1 MGGGLGRDLTF
12 ADASSSSTRAISR
25 VSLMSVELDSLTEA
39 EVLER
44 VGAALDREE
53 GGWIM
58 PVNLDVLRQL
68 HRDTSL
74 REMAARADVVLADG
88 MPLVWASRMCGT
100 PVPERVAGS
109 DLVSSLPRVAATR
122 GASVFLLGGDP
133 GVAEAAADCL
143 SERIP
148 KLRVAGTLCPERG
161 FERDPE
167 RLREI
172 TAAVAAAKPSVV
184 LVGLGFPKQER
195 LIEHL
200 RVALPQAWFV
210 CVGISFSFLC
220 GSVRRAPRWMQ
231 ATGLE
236 WLHRV
241 AQEPRRLTKR
251 YLIHGLPFAARL
263 LIATITLTQRST

>member
-1 MGGGLGRDLTF
+1 MCAR
-12 ADASSSSTRAISR
+12 SR
-25 VSLMSVELDSLTEA
+25 VSLMNVALDSLTEA
-39 EVLER
+39 EVLAR
-44 VGAALDREE
+44 VSAALDRGE

-68 HRDTSL
+68 HRDANL
-74 REMAARADVVLADG
+74 REMAARADMTVADG
-88 MPLVWASRMCGT
+88 MPLVWASRMRRT

-109 DLVSSLPRVAATR
+109 DLASSLPKVAAER

-133 GVAEAAADCL
+133 GAAEAAAECL
-143 SERIP
+143 SEMTP
-148 KLRVAGTLCPERG
+148 GLRVAGTLCPERG
-161 FERDPE
+161 FERDPQQ
-167 RLREI
+167 LREI
-172 TAAVAAAKPSVV
+172 SAAVAAANPSVV

-200 RVALPQAWFV
+200 RVALPQAWFL

-231 ATGLE
+231 AIGLE

-241 AQEPRRLTKR
+241 AQEPRRLAKR

-263 LIATITLTQRST
+263 LLTTITLNP

>member
-1 MGGGLGRDLTF
+1 MRTF
-12 ADASSSSTRAISR
+12 SR

-44 VGAALDREE
+44 VAVALDQGE

-68 HRDTSL
+68 HRDESL
-74 REMAARADVVLADG
+74 RDMATRADFVLADG
-88 MPLVWASRMCGT
+88 MPLVWASRMSGT
-100 PVPERVAGS
+100 PVLERVAGS
-109 DLVSSLPRVAATR
+109 DFASSLPAVAAER
-122 GASVFLLGGDP
+122 GAPVFLLGGDP
-133 GVAEAAADCL
+133 GMAEAAADRL
-143 SERIP
+143 AATTP
-148 KLRVAGTLCPERG
+148 GLRVAGTLCPERG
-161 FERDPE
+161 FERDPR

-172 TAAVAAAKPSVV
+172 ASAVAAAKPRVV

-200 RVALPQAWFV
+200 RKALPQTWFV
-210 CVGISFSFLC
+210 CVGISLSFLG
-220 GSVRRAPRWMQ
+220 GSVRRAPGWMQ
-231 ATGLE
+231 SLGLE

-251 YLIHGLPFAARL
+251 YLIHGLPFAAIL
-263 LIATITLTQRST
+263 LTSSVLNQWSAYAPSRARGRTVTP

>member
-1 MGGGLGRDLTF
+1 M
-12 ADASSSSTRAISR
+12 RARSR
-25 VSLMSVELDSLTEA
+25 VSLMNVGLDSLTES
-39 EVLER
+39 EVLAR
-44 VGAALDREE
+44 VSAALDRGE

-68 HRDTSL
+68 HRDASL
-74 REMAARADVVLADG
+74 REMAARADMTVADG
-88 MPLVWASRMCGT
+88 MPLVWASRIRRT

-109 DLVSSLPRVAATR
+109 DLASSLPKVAAER

-133 GVAEAAADCL
+133 GAAEAAAECL
-143 SERIP
+143 SETTPELRI
-148 KLRVAGTLCPERG
+148 AGTLCPERG
-161 FERDPE
+161 FERDPQKI
-167 RLREI
+167 REI
-172 TAAVAAAKPSVV
+172 SAAVAAANPSVV

-200 RVALPQAWFV
+200 RVALPQAWFL

-251 YLIHGLPFAARL
+251 YLIQGLPFAARL
-263 LIATITLTQRST
+263 LLTTITLNP

>member
-1 MGGGLGRDLTF
+1 M
-12 ADASSSSTRAISR
+12 SSSSR

-44 VGAALDREE
+44 VAAALDQEE

-68 HRDTSL
+68 HRDAGL
-74 REMAARADVVLADG
+74 RDLANQADFVLADG
-88 MPLVWASRMCGT
+88 MPLVWASRMSGT

-109 DLVSSLPRVAATR
+109 DLASSLPAVAAER

-133 GVAEAAADCL
+133 GMAEAAAEHL
-143 SERIP
+143 AERTP
-148 KLRVAGTLCPERG
+148 GLCVAGTLCPERG
-161 FERDPE
+161 FERDPQ

-172 TAAVAAAKPSVV
+172 ASAVAAAKPSVV

-200 RVALPQAWFV
+200 RVALPQTWFV
-210 CVGISFSFLC
+210 CVGISLSFLG

-231 ATGLE
+231 SIGLE

-241 AQEPRRLTKR
+241 AQEPRRLTRR

-263 LIATITLTQRST
+263 LTSSVLNQRSAYALARAREPEVTP